1 MIGVGEE
8 GGRRVAAKLKFEPHM
23 GWGVLFLFLLLL
35 LLLEVV
41 REGQDFGGYGMW
53 DLICNLSFFL
63 RQKKA
68 MLFIYEALCLPP
80 SSC

>member
-1 MIGVGEE
+1 MIGVVGGKGEE
-8 GGRRVAAKLKFEPHM
+8 EGRLESLNLSLIW
-23 GWGVLFLFLLLL
+23 GWGVLL

-41 REGQDFGGYGMW
+41 REGQDFGGYGVW

-68 MLFIYEALCLPP
+68 VFIYEALCLLP
-80 SSC
+80 SS

>member
-1 MIGVGEE
+1 MDDWGGR
-8 GGRRVAAKLKFEPHM
+8 GGRREEKGQAGKLKFEPHM
-23 GWGVLFLFLLLL
+23 EWWVLLLL

-41 REGQDFGGYGMW
+41 REGQDFGGYGVW

-68 MLFIYEALCLPP
+68 VFICEALCLLYT
-80 SSC
+80 

>member
-1 MIGVGEE
+1 MDDWGWGGGKGEE
-8 GGRRVAAKLKFEPHM
+8 EGRLESLNLSLI
-23 GWGVLFLFLLLL
+23 WGRGVVVVVL

-41 REGQDFGGYGMW
+41 REGQDFGGYGVW

-68 MLFIYEALCLPP
+68 VFIYEALCLLP
-80 SSC
+80 SS